1 MGGISKG
8 AKVFGFMGGSH
19 LQSVGGPRQAATTI
33 VLPSPSFPLHL
44 AADLPLSSFAFQHP
58 AVLKV
63 KNCCPGRGKKER
75 KKEKKKS
82 NLL

>member
-1 MGGISKG
+1 MGGINKG

-33 VLPSPSFPLHL
+33 VLPLPSFPLHL
-44 AADLPLSSFAFQHP
+44 AAGLPLSSFAFQHP

-63 KNCCPGRGKKER
+63 KICCPGRGKKER
-75 KKEKKKS
+75 KKKKS